1 MSLQE
6 KPLSFMILQEKQFP
20 SFIVLTV
27 TPACFYS
34 LWFVGD
40 FAGETCLFPSF
51 LILQVK
57 PALLYSL
64 GFCSW
69 NLPGYR
75 LLDFANETCLFL
87 SFMILQV
94 KSAWLYILWDFAGE
108 TCLVIDFWML
118 QVKPACFYPLGVC
131 RRNLFLSSIVS
142 NKTPH
147 LKPVV
152 IVHPP
157 PILAVKI
164 SEVGH
169 VQVYSI
175 VQERSFSYFTQIIP
189 TCIFVLKSRVGIYF
203 SKHQNTHTHFPL
215 LYILTFWKTTWM
227 NMFFRKSAF
236 N

>member
-1 MSLQE
+1 MQYIQDFHCCHDKEISDLPWFFSWTNTWFSWPKADIFLFSMSLQE
-6 KPLSFMILQEKQFP
+6 KLLSFMILQEKQFP

-94 KSAWLYILWDFAGE
+94 KSAWLYSLGFCRWNLPGYRLLDVAGE
-108 TCLVIDFWML
+108 TCL
-118 QVKPACFYPLGVC
+118 
-131 RRNLFLSSIVS
+131 FLSFRS
-142 NKTPH
+142 
-147 LKPVV
+147 LQEKPVS
-152 IVHPP
+152 
-157 PILAVKI
+157 IL
-164 SEVGH
+164 
-169 VQVYSI
+169 YC
-175 VQERSFSYFTQIIP
+175 F
-189 TCIFVLKSRVGIYF
+189 
-203 SKHQNTHTHFPL
+203 
-215 LYILTFWKTTWM
+215 
-227 NMFFRKSAF
+227 
-236 N
+236 